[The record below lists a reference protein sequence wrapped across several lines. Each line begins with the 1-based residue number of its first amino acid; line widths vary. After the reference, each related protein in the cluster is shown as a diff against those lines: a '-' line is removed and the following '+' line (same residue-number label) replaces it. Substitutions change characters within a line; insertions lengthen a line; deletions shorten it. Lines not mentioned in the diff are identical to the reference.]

1 MNLKIVEQ
9 KKINMRI
16 NKNGLVTLSL
26 PLVRILGLNSRKFLF
41 ALDEDDKERKYIY
54 LTIDETGQSPNA
66 YTVSK
71 KTSGTYQLPVTELKK
86 TIRVKGTS
94 VNYSYSKKI
103 IEMGKPYF
111 QFERD
116 SE

>member
-1 MNLKIVEQ
+1 
-9 KKINMRI
+9 MRI
-16 NKNGLVTLSL
+16 NNHGTVTLSL
-26 PLVRILGLNSRKFLF
+26 SLVRTLGLNSKKFLF
-41 ALDEDDKERKYIY
+41 ALDEDDKDRKYIY

-71 KTSGTYQLPVTELKK
+71 KSSGTYQLAVTELRK
-86 TIRVKGTS
+86 TIPVKGVS
-94 VNYSYSKKI
+94 VSYSYSKKI
-103 IEMGKPYF
+103 IEKGKPYF